1 MGKGT
6 FLPGVSISAKLFS
19 AARKISF
26 CCNGLFGAPALA
38 PIGTIGDTP
47 RGAPHLIEISGSAE
61 IIIVGMPDPST
72 AL

>member
-1 MGKGT
+1 MGKGI
-6 FLPGVSISAKLFS
+6 LWPGMSISTRLIK

-26 CCNGLFGAPALA
+26 CCNGLFGAPVLA

-47 RGAPHLIEISGSAE
+47 RGAPHLIEISGRAE
-61 IIIVGMPDPST
+61 MIIVGIPDPST